1 LKSVIT
7 ESLWIRWNGL
17 KKVKPDFPPVGKRVD
32 ERFGLSGENVMN
44 IKKKQHIKLW
54 LVLLIA
60 VVFWTI
66 GSGFYRNLSAR
77 GAETYKGLKLFSDV
91 IELIENN
98 YVDPVDSKDLID
110 KAIEGMVH
118 GLDPHS
124 SLLSPDD
131 FKELQIDTQGEFTG
145 IGVSIT
151 LKDGFVTVISPIE
164 GTPAYKVGIKAGDRI
179 IKVNGKDTRDLR
191 EAVKLI
197 RGPKGTEV
205 VVTIAREE
213 IKKPIDFKIIR
224 DIIPV
229 ESVKATILKPGYG
242 YIWVTNFRENTTEDL
257 VAALN
262 KLETGKTPLKGLIL
276 DLRDDPG
283 GLLDQA
289 IEVSDLFLENG
300 TILSIKGRKEKNN
313 QVFKAT
319 PNETKRNYPIVVL
332 INGGTASAS
341 EIVAGALQDQ
351 KRALIMGTTS
361 FGKGSVQ
368 SVERLRDGY
377 ALKLTIARY
386 YTPSGRSIQAK
397 GIVPDIIV
405 KRRFIDKEEPAAV
418 SEGMIREKDLQ
429 NHLEAVPENEKDNK
443 TQGEKKENPPKKRKT
458 LKPNFIYGQLNLE
471 QLKTDYQV
479 TRALDILLSYEIFK
493 GVKN

>member
-1 LKSVIT
+1 M
-7 ESLWIRWNGL
+7 
-17 KKVKPDFPPVGKRVD
+17 KKQID
-32 ERFGLSGENVMN
+32 ERFGRPGENIMN
-44 IKKKQHIKLW
+44 IKKKQQIKLW
-54 LVLLIA
+54 LALLIA
-60 VVFWTI
+60 VIFWTV
-66 GSGFYRNLSAR
+66 GSGFYRNLSAK

-98 YVDPVDSKDLID
+98 YVDPVNSKDLID
-110 KAIEGMVH
+110 KAIQGMVS

-124 SLLSPDD
+124 AFLSPDD

-164 GTPAYKVGIKAGDRI
+164 GTPAYKAGIKAGDRI
-179 IKVNGKDTRDLR
+179 IKVNGKPTRDLR

-205 VVTIAREE
+205 TVTIAREE
-213 IKKPIDFKIIR
+213 SKKPIDFKIVR

-229 ESVKATILKPGYG
+229 ESVKAVELRPGYG
-242 YIWVTNFRENTTEDL
+242 YVWVTNFRENTTEDL
-257 VAALN
+257 VAALD
-262 KLETGKTPLKGLIL
+262 KLDSGKTPLKGLIL

-289 IEVSDLFLENG
+289 IEVSDLFLDKG
-300 TILSIKGRKEKNN
+300 IILSIRGREEKNN

-319 PNETKRNYPIVVL
+319 PNKIKRTYPIVVL

-377 ALKLTIARY
+377 AIKLTIARY

-405 KRRFIDKEEPAAV
+405 KRQFITKENTSFVNE
-418 SEGMIREKDLQ
+418 SMIREKDLK
-429 NHLEAVPENEKDNK
+429 NHLEAVPESESNHK
-443 TQGEKKENPPKKRKT
+443 TQGENKEKAPKKKKV
-458 LKPNFIYGQLNLE
+458 LKPEFIYGKLNLK
-471 QLKTDYQV
+471 QLQEDNQV
-479 TRALDILLSYEIFK
+479 TRALDVLLSYQILK
-493 GVKN
+493 GAKN